1 MAEKAE
7 NIRDRQQPVGAFVK
21 QLGRSAPMKQ
31 RAQMYSYAQKNKDQI
46 LKYIDGEVRSSN
58 ASRTP
63 MWGQQ
68 KKKALS
74 QAMSMP
80 AGYKHHK
87 KLGFVASERA
97 GRMGGG
103 AITEDK
109 TLERTAKFIRA
120 LLYLVLI
127 GGAVCLGYLGR
138 ELILALQNCQLGELH
153 LKRMDDALGTHDKI
167 RERQAAEQAAAQQRA
182 AQQRQQQQN
191 QRRQAPNRSGGSST
205 GR

>member
-7 NIRDRQQPVGAFVK
+7 NIRDRQQPVDAFVK

-46 LKYIDGEVRSSN
+46 LKYIDSEVRSSN
-58 ASRTP
+58 AGRTP
-63 MWGQQ
+63 MWGQK

-74 QAMSMP
+74 HAMSMP
-80 AGYKHHK
+80 EGYKYNE
-87 KLGFVASERA
+87 KLGFVAAERA

-103 AITEDK
+103 AAITEDK
-109 TLERTAKFIRA
+109 TLERTAKFVRA

-153 LKRMDDALGTHDKI
+153 LKRMDEAMGTHDKL
-167 RERQAAEQAAAQQRA
+167 RERQAAEQRA
-182 AQQRQQQQN
+182 AQQRQQQQQD
-191 QRRQAPNRSGGSST
+191 QRR
-205 GR
+205 